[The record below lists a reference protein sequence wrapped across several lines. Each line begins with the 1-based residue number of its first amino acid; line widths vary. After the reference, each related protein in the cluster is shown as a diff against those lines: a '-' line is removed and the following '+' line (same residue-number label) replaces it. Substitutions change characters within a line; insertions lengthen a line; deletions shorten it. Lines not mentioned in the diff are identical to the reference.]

1 MALVPLSPLT
11 ATPPAVRPTAAVSF
25 AITLMDPMASPGQT
39 FNHALTLKLDSG
51 NGLFF
56 AGGVKSVTSTR
67 AIGSSTAVSLPETI
81 QGADATLTQ
90 FDVTIADQTGTP
102 LGSVL
107 VSLV

>member
-11 ATPPAVRPTAAVSF
+11 SAPTAIRPAAGVSF

-39 FNHALTLKLDSG
+39 FNHALTLRLDPG

-56 AGGVKSVTSTR
+56 AGGAKSVTRTK
-67 AIGSSTAVSLPETI
+67 AIGSSTPVSLPETI
-81 QGADATLTQ
+81 QGADSAHTQ
-90 FDVTIADQTGTP
+90 FDVTIIDPTGTP

-107 VSLV
+107 VSLL